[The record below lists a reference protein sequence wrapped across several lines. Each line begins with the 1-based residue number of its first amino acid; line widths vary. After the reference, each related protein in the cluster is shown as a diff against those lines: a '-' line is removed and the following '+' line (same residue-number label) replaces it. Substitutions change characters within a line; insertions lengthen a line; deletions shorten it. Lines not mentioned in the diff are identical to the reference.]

1 MLLKLNKPEIMI
13 RKVIKSKPYKKFWT
27 HKRTRSHGIP
37 AIWHPLEIRHT
48 DLSHLRVKEESD
60 LNPRELR

>member
-1 MLLKLNKPEIMI
+1 MI